1 MKKIGLML
9 ALLWVICAL
18 SWASSPDARI
28 KGQLIDASTNQ
39 VINYADI
46 FLFTMGSEKPLQQTF
61 PDDQGRFSFTKVA
74 PGNYVVMVRLMGY
87 DVFTKNDIILDA
99 SSPVDLG
106 KLMMSPLEV
115 GIAEVEVVAEKRQ
128 LVYKLDKKVV
138 EASSNMMGGGGSAVD
153 ILENTPS
160 IRVDA
165 EGDVTFRGSSGF
177 LVYIDG
183 KPSVFSGTQ
192 ALEQVP
198 AGHIENI
205 EIITTPSAKHDTEG
219 DVGIINIITK
229 KHSQRGLSGM
239 VNLSGS
245 TWLSRHVDFLLA
257 QQHQRSRWYIGGQW
271 TDRLRKSDFDQEK
284 MTVVGD
290 QTTTSHSVGPR
301 TGDSYHYTLKG
312 GWSLNLPKT
321 TIALDLEGGYGG
333 NKRKGEMNYKET
345 RSVAGGSPVT
355 EDYRSID
362 DYDNDEN
369 IGLGSLAVQHKFN
382 DKGHELSGSAYYKYG
397 GHALEYFFN
406 DLMSLEGQRQ
416 QGHRAYEAEHRETMR
431 INLDYALPFG
441 KGGKLEAGYQY
452 YSYLEDGD
460 YNMEWWDPKGQTF
473 FWRDDIYNTFYFQ
486 EGVNSIYTIL
496 SHTWKNLE
504 AQAGVRGEHTHT
516 VLRSSVEG
524 ADRTKNRF
532 EFFPSVHLGYTF
544 LNEHRLLASYSRRTT
559 RPQLFYMEPYITY
572 RDFYTAEIGNPDIR
586 PEYINSF
593 ELNYRKNFGENT
605 VSATAFHRYRKDKI
619 ERLDYPTGTV
629 QVTLDD
635 EGVPCYEIKE
645 GVAWDNIPFT
655 DELKRLALNTRAVCF
670 GSLAQRNEVSRA
682 TINRFLDTMPD
693 VDGQLKIFDI
703 NLRQDFY
710 TKEVLRESFKRCN
723 ILKIN
728 DEELVTISRM
738 FGYPGID
745 LQDKCWILLA
755 KYNLKMLILTCGING
770 SYVFTPGVVSFQE
783 TPKVPVAD
791 TVGAGDSFTAA
802 FCASILNGKSVPEA
816 HKLAVE
822 VSAYVCTQ
830 SGAMPELPVVLK
842 DRLL

>member
-1 MKKIGLML
+1 M
-9 ALLWVICAL
+9 
-18 SWASSPDARI
+18 
-28 KGQLIDASTNQ
+28 
-39 VINYADI
+39 
-46 FLFTMGSEKPLQQTF
+46 
-61 PDDQGRFSFTKVA
+61 
-74 PGNYVVMVRLMGY
+74 
-87 DVFTKNDIILDA
+87 
-99 SSPVDLG
+99 
-106 KLMMSPLEV
+106 
-115 GIAEVEVVAEKRQ
+115 
-128 LVYKLDKKVV
+128 
-138 EASSNMMGGGGSAVD
+138 D

-301 TGDSYHYTLKG
+301 TGNSYHYTMKG

-406 DLMSLEGQRQ
+406 
-416 QGHRAYEAEHRETMR
+416 
-431 INLDYALPFG
+431 
-441 KGGKLEAGYQY
+441 
-452 YSYLEDGD
+452 ED
-460 YNMEWWDPKGQTF
+460 
-473 FWRDDIYNTFYFQ
+473 R
-486 EGVNSIYTIL
+486 
-496 SHTWKNLE
+496 
-504 AQAGVRGEHTHT
+504 
-516 VLRSSVEG
+516 
-524 ADRTKNRF
+524 
-532 EFFPSVHLGYTF
+532 
-544 LNEHRLLASYSRRTT
+544 
-559 RPQLFYMEPYITY
+559 
-572 RDFYTAEIGNPDIR
+572 
-586 PEYINSF
+586 
-593 ELNYRKNFGENT
+593 
-605 VSATAFHRYRKDKI
+605 
-619 ERLDYPTGTV
+619 
-629 QVTLDD
+629 
-635 EGVPCYEIKE
+635 
-645 GVAWDNIPFT
+645 
-655 DELKRLALNTRAVCF
+655 
-670 GSLAQRNEVSRA
+670 
-682 TINRFLDTMPD
+682 
-693 VDGQLKIFDI
+693 
-703 NLRQDFY
+703 
-710 TKEVLRESFKRCN
+710 
-723 ILKIN
+723 
-728 DEELVTISRM
+728 
-738 FGYPGID
+738 
-745 LQDKCWILLA
+745 
-755 KYNLKMLILTCGING
+755 
-770 SYVFTPGVVSFQE
+770 
-783 TPKVPVAD
+783 
-791 TVGAGDSFTAA
+791 
-802 FCASILNGKSVPEA
+802 KSV
-816 HKLAVE
+816 V
-822 VSAYVCTQ
+822 
-830 SGAMPELPVVLK
+830 
-842 DRLL
+842 

>member
-18 SWASSPDARI
+18 SWASSPNARI

-46 FLFTMGSEKPLQQTF
+46 FLFAMGSEKPLQQTF

-301 TGDSYHYTLKG
+301 TGNSYHYTMKG

-355 EDYRSID
+355 EDYRS
-362 DYDNDEN
+362 
-369 IGLGSLAVQHKFN
+369 
-382 DKGHELSGSAYYKYG
+382 
-397 GHALEYFFN
+397 
-406 DLMSLEGQRQ
+406 R
-416 QGHRAYEAEHRETMR
+416 
-431 INLDYALPFG
+431 
-441 KGGKLEAGYQY
+441 
-452 YSYLEDGD
+452 
-460 YNMEWWDPKGQTF
+460 
-473 FWRDDIYNTFYFQ
+473 
-486 EGVNSIYTIL
+486 
-496 SHTWKNLE
+496 
-504 AQAGVRGEHTHT
+504 
-516 VLRSSVEG
+516 
-524 ADRTKNRF
+524 
-532 EFFPSVHLGYTF
+532 
-544 LNEHRLLASYSRRTT
+544 
-559 RPQLFYMEPYITY
+559 
-572 RDFYTAEIGNPDIR
+572 
-586 PEYINSF
+586 
-593 ELNYRKNFGENT
+593 
-605 VSATAFHRYRKDKI
+605 
-619 ERLDYPTGTV
+619 
-629 QVTLDD
+629 
-635 EGVPCYEIKE
+635 
-645 GVAWDNIPFT
+645 
-655 DELKRLALNTRAVCF
+655 
-670 GSLAQRNEVSRA
+670 
-682 TINRFLDTMPD
+682 
-693 VDGQLKIFDI
+693 
-703 NLRQDFY
+703 
-710 TKEVLRESFKRCN
+710 
-723 ILKIN
+723 
-728 DEELVTISRM
+728 
-738 FGYPGID
+738 
-745 LQDKCWILLA
+745 
-755 KYNLKMLILTCGING
+755 
-770 SYVFTPGVVSFQE
+770 
-783 TPKVPVAD
+783 
-791 TVGAGDSFTAA
+791 
-802 FCASILNGKSVPEA
+802 
-816 HKLAVE
+816 
-822 VSAYVCTQ
+822 
-830 SGAMPELPVVLK
+830 
-842 DRLL
+842 

>member
-1 MKKIGLML
+1 
-9 ALLWVICAL
+9 
-18 SWASSPDARI
+18 
-28 KGQLIDASTNQ
+28 
-39 VINYADI
+39 
-46 FLFTMGSEKPLQQTF
+46 
-61 PDDQGRFSFTKVA
+61 
-74 PGNYVVMVRLMGY
+74 
-87 DVFTKNDIILDA
+87 
-99 SSPVDLG
+99 
-106 KLMMSPLEV
+106 
-115 GIAEVEVVAEKRQ
+115 
-128 LVYKLDKKVV
+128 
-138 EASSNMMGGGGSAVD
+138 
-153 ILENTPS
+153 
-160 IRVDA
+160 
-165 EGDVTFRGSSGF
+165 
-177 LVYIDG
+177 
-183 KPSVFSGTQ
+183 
-192 ALEQVP
+192 
-198 AGHIENI
+198 
-205 EIITTPSAKHDTEG
+205 
-219 DVGIINIITK
+219 
-229 KHSQRGLSGM
+229 M

-301 TGDSYHYTLKG
+301 TGNSYHYTMKG

-532 EFFPSVHLGYTF
+532 EFSHRCIWAIRSRMSIACWLPIPVVPHVRSFFIWSLILRIVTF
-544 LNEHRLLASYSRRTT
+544 
-559 RPQLFYMEPYITY
+559 
-572 RDFYTAEIGNPDIR
+572 IR
-586 PEYINSF
+586 PRSVIRIYVRSTSTP
-593 ELNYRKNFGENT
+593 LN
-605 VSATAFHRYRKDKI
+605 
-619 ERLDYPTGTV
+619 
-629 QVTLDD
+629 
-635 EGVPCYEIKE
+635 
-645 GVAWDNIPFT
+645 
-655 DELKRLALNTRAVCF
+655 
-670 GSLAQRNEVSRA
+670 
-682 TINRFLDTMPD
+682 
-693 VDGQLKIFDI
+693 
-703 NLRQDFY
+703 
-710 TKEVLRESFKRCN
+710 
-723 ILKIN
+723 
-728 DEELVTISRM
+728 
-738 FGYPGID
+738 
-745 LQDKCWILLA
+745 
-755 KYNLKMLILTCGING
+755 
-770 SYVFTPGVVSFQE
+770 
-783 TPKVPVAD
+783 
-791 TVGAGDSFTAA
+791 
-802 FCASILNGKSVPEA
+802 
-816 HKLAVE
+816 
-822 VSAYVCTQ
+822 
-830 SGAMPELPVVLK
+830 
-842 DRLL
+842 

>member
-99 SSPVDLG
+99 LSPVDLG

-301 TGDSYHYTLKG
+301 TGNSYHYTMKG

-333 NKRKGEMNYKET
+333 NKRKGKMNYKET

-486 EGVNSIYTIL
+486 QGINSLYAIVGDSYRSFDFQVGL
-496 SHTWKNLE
+496 
-504 AQAGVRGEHTHT
+504 RGEHTHQ
-516 VLRSSVEG
+516 VLRSSKDW
-524 ADRTKNRF
+524 ANRLQKRF
-532 EFFPSVHLGYTF
+532 ELFPSAHIGYNLTQ
-544 LNEHRLLASYSRRTT
+544 NQKLLFAYSRRTT
-559 RPQLFYMEPYITY
+559 RPELYFMEPYITY
-572 RDFYTAEIGNPDIR
+572 KDYYTAEIGNPDIR
-586 PEYINSF
+586 PEYIHSF
-593 ELNYRKNFGENT
+593 ELNYSLTSGDNAL
-605 VSATAFHRYRKDKI
+605 SASLFHRTRKDKI
-619 ERLDYPTGTV
+619 ERLRVPYQAGI
-629 QVTLDD
+629 TLDSMANVGHD
-635 EGVPCYEIKE
+635 YSTGI
-645 GVAWDNIPFT
+645 
-655 DELKRLALNTRAVCF
+655 ELS
-670 GSLAQRNEVSRA
+670 GSLQA
-682 TINRFLDTMPD
+682 TSWWNT
-693 VDGQLKIFDI
+693 Q
-703 NLRQDFY
+703 
-710 TKEVLRESFKRCN
+710 
-723 ILKIN
+723 
-728 DEELVTISRM
+728 
-738 FGYPGID
+738 
-745 LQDKCWILLA
+745 
-755 KYNLKMLILTCGING
+755 ING
-770 SYVFTPGVVSFQE
+770 SLYHYRVENEYKTDGKNE
-783 TPKVPVAD
+783 TSTNYEIAWNN
-791 TVGAGDSFTAA
+791 AFTA
-802 FCASILNGKSVPEA
+802 GKYTRIQLDGNFVGPSVTTQGR
-816 HKLAVE
+816 
-822 VSAYVCTQ
+822 TQ
-830 SGAMPELPVVLK
+830 SFWFVNLAIRQQFFKRKLTATLSFRDVFNTARYVNTITSSNLISKTRIRPDYPLIGLTLSYTFNQFKLK
-842 DRLL
+842 NGLSNNSKDLFEGTNH